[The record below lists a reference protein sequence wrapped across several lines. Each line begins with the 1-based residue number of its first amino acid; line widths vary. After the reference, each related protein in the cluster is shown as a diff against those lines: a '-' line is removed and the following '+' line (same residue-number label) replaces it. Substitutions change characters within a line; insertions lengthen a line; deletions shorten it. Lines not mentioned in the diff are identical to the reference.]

1 MFIDEQVLF
10 GCDIIIVIIY
20 VESMNS
26 DDRKRIKVNWD
37 KLVENLMVAA
47 VCDKLMAAEVIDDE
61 EYEVI
66 VVLEKTRKERVRSL
80 LRTLMQKSGPSVL
93 QIFCVALV
101 EADPIYVYLADA
113 IRDTDVSSV
122 EDYDVVDSRNK
133 QDALVETVLRQ
144 SDELMKLNEEYRR
157 QIAELTERNKILEQ
171 QQLCVKALEGRGFTE
186 KSLLQFVDVFI
197 LAKNIRGNTAIA
209 RGASQNFPYPDILQ
223 KMSSETLSQDQL
235 KVCLLSIY
243 VVQHVV
249 TSKCRYT
256 LPDSFQCYST
266 KISDIINDEM
276 RAHPDLFDNAIQK
289 LHIVE
294 INGLN
299 TFDAVA
305 DAMFLD
311 GACNWGRVVAW
322 FAFCASLAKNFPDT
336 TSPDTLDF
344 YAIFSWFYINNRMY
358 DWIVKAGGWVWMIN
372 FCFIFNYYIYFY

>member
-1 MFIDEQVLF
+1 
-10 GCDIIIVIIY
+10 
-20 VESMNS
+20 MNS
-26 DDRKRIKVNWD
+26 NDKKRIRVNWD
-37 KLVENLMVAA
+37 KLVENLIVAA
-47 VCDKLMAAEVIDDE
+47 VCDHLIAAEVIDDE
-61 EYEVI
+61 EYEEI
-66 VVLEKTRKERVRSL
+66 AILPKTRKERVRTL
-80 LRTLMQKSGPSVL
+80 LRILMRKSSPNVL
-93 QIFCVALV
+93 QVFSIALI
-101 EADPIYVYLADA
+101 EADPVYEYLAVS

-122 EDYDVVDSRNK
+122 EDDDVVDSRNNASDK
-133 QDALVETVLRQ
+133 QDALVKTVLKQ

-157 QIAELTERNKILEQ
+157 QIAELTERNEILERR
-171 QQLCVKALEGRGFTE
+171 QLCVTALEGRGFTE

-197 LAKNIRGNTAIA
+197 LAKNIKANTAVVND
-209 RGASQNFPYPDILQ
+209 ASRNFPYPDILQ
-223 KMSSETLSQDQL
+223 KMSSETLSHDQL

-266 KISDIINDEM
+266 RISSIIDSEM
-276 RAHPDLFDNAIQK
+276 KAHPDLFDNAIQT

-299 TFDAVA
+299 TFDGVA
-305 DAMFLD
+305 DALFLD

-344 YAIFSWFYINNRMY
+344 YAVFSWFYINNRMCS
-358 DWIVKAGGWVWMIN
+358 WIEKAGGWVWMLN
-372 FCFIFNYYIYFY
+372 F